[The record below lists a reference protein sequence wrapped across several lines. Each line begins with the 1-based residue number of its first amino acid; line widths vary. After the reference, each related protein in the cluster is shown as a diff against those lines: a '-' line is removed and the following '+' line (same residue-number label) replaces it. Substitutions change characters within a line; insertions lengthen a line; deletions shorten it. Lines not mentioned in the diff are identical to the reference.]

1 MMKDI
6 QQEYQQLKKLY
17 HDVLDES
24 QSAYQEWEA
33 KIERPEFK
41 ESAQNLLAY
50 LALRRRDIRSIQEQL
65 MSYGLS
71 SLGRLEAK
79 TLATLEATL
88 ASFEAIHQLPQ
99 TYHHPDRQEFLHEY
113 YRLIKNTRACY
124 GPKPDHHHT
133 RIMVTLPAEAAEDI
147 DLLQKLVDEGMN
159 VARINCAHDNTEVWQ
174 GMIDNIQ
181 QVAKANELS
190 IPILMDIAGPKIRT
204 EWVFTPNKNPKVSRG
219 DQICITRNFK
229 DLPLDIEEAVKVV
242 AGCSLPGI
250 YQSLK
255 INDPVLIDDGS
266 IEGRVVAQTD
276 QSFTLRVEKV
286 KGGKTRLKAEKGLN
300 FPNSNFEIGIL
311 DDKDRADLR
320 FALDH
325 ADIIG
330 ISFVRTAKDI
340 KEVQAFIEENR
351 TSSADQVH
359 LMAKIETVQAFEN
372 LGEIIMTAASKNPF
386 SVMIARGDLAVESGY
401 VRLAELQEEILWI
414 CEAASIP
421 VVWGTE
427 VLGSLISNGVPT
439 RSEIT
444 DAARSAHAEVVM
456 LNKGEHIVE
465 AVALIDQILSKMEDH
480 SYKKTPKLRQL
491 DVARMML
498 PH

>member
-1 MMKDI
+1 MKSI
-6 QQEYQQLKKLY
+6 QTEYQELKQLY
-17 HDVLDES
+17 QDVFNES
-24 QSAYQEWEA
+24 EQGFQEWENE
-33 KIERPEFK
+33 IQRSEFK
-41 ESAQNLLAY
+41 ESARNLLAY

-65 MSYGLS
+65 VSYGLS

-88 ASFEAIHQLPQ
+88 ASFEAIHNLPQ
-99 TYHHPDRQEFLHEY
+99 SFQHPDRQEFLHEY
-113 YRLIKNTRACY
+113 YQLIKNTKACY
-124 GPKPDHHHT
+124 GPKPDQHHT
-133 RIMVTLPAEAAEDI
+133 RIMVTLPTEAAKDL
-147 DLLQKLVDEGMN
+147 DLLRQLAKEGMN
-159 VARINCAHDNTEVWQ
+159 VARINCAHDQADVWQ
-174 GMIDNIQ
+174 AMIDNIR
-181 QVAKANELS
+181 QVAKEMEKT

-204 EWVFTPNKNPKVSRG
+204 EWIFTRFKNPKLSRG
-219 DQICITRNFK
+219 DQVYVTKNFT
-229 DLPLDIEEAVKVV
+229 DLPLNLSEDIKVV
-242 AGCSLPGI
+242 AGCSLQGI
-250 YQSLK
+250 YTSLK
-255 INDPVLIDDGS
+255 VNDPVLIDDGS
-266 IEGRVVAQTD
+266 IEGRVIECSD
-276 QSFTLRVEKV
+276 DSFILSVEKV

-300 FPNSNFEIGIL
+300 FPNSNFEISIL
-311 DDKDRADLR
+311 DNKDRADLR

-330 ISFVRTAKDI
+330 ISFVRTADDI
-340 KEVQAFIEENR
+340 KEVQSFIQE
-351 TSSADQVH
+351 TQSKPLDQVH

-372 LGEIIMTAASKNPF
+372 LGEIIMTAASKQPF

-401 VRLAELQEEILWI
+401 VRLAEIQEEILWI

-427 VLGSLISNGVPT
+427 VLGSLIANGVPT

-456 LNKGEHIVE
+456 LNKGEHIVD
-465 AVALIDQILSKMEDH
+465 AVAMIDRILSKMEDH

-498 PH
+498 QP